1 MLGLYWVPMV
11 VTFGCCI
18 FMWSKVKDETVKDAL
33 LWLMLGSTIPIANA
47 VVMAIAITLVFIT
60 ISLD

>member
-1 MLGLYWVPMV
+1 
-11 VTFGCCI
+11 
-18 FMWSKVKDETVKDAL
+18 MWSKVKDETVKDAL